1 MTPTPAARIRPPDLG
16 FVLVPRVLQFVAV
29 DADGDGALAQLGQL
43 ELLELVRVHILGVL
57 GLRCRYDAVG
67 ENLACG
73 ALTLR
78 HARSF
83 PVRNCNCDGALYFY
97 VPAVLSYIPWSY
109 SARIASALW
118 LVIVSKLSE

>member
-78 HARSF
+78 LRCSPCGTSRLLSKRLPRPGVCLTCCCCA
-83 PVRNCNCDGALYFY
+83 DLLY
-97 VPAVLSYIPWSY
+97 
-109 SARIASALW
+109 
-118 LVIVSKLSE
+118 

>member
-1 MTPTPAARIRPPDLG
+1 MDSNKKNFSISCMHIYILK
-16 FVLVPRVLQFVAV
+16 VCIQSCL
-29 DADGDGALAQLGQL
+29 QLGQL

-118 LVIVSKLSE
+118 LVIV